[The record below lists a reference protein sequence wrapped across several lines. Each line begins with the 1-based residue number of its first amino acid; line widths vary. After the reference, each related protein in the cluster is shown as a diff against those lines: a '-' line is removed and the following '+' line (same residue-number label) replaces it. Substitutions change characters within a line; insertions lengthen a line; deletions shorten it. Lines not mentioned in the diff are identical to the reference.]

1 MNTSSRGVRYTW
13 LFGLLAIIASIAVN
27 IAISVIARTWLG
39 APSTFAPLGF
49 GPVIFWSVFFGI
61 GATLV
66 FALVARWSKRPGTV
80 FVRIAL
86 IAYACT
92 FIPDLLLL
100 QFPTFFPGSTLT
112 AVLSLMAMH
121 ALEAIIVIS
130 TFVILAARSGEYRKR
145 QQDTLEAR

>member
-1 MNTSSRGVRYTW
+1 MDTSSRRIRHIW
-13 LFGLLAIIASIAVN
+13 LFGLLAVVASIGIN
-27 IAISVIARTWLG
+27 LAISVIAKTWLA
-39 APSTFAPLGF
+39 APSTFAPLSF
-49 GPVIFWSVFFGI
+49 GPVIFWSVFFGV

-86 IAYACT
+86 IVYACT

-112 AVLSLMAMH
+112 AVLSLMTMH
-121 ALEAIIVIS
+121 ALEAIIIIC
-130 TFVILAARSGEYRKR
+130 TFAILAARS
-145 QQDTLEAR
+145 TS